1 MTDDRSPEEQQ
12 NDGYAKVHLGKTPR
26 ELAAMGDS
34 ELDIWQ
40 SRHSPGSHQF
50 SRAEREWQRRLV
62 VEQLKTARFSAWLGA
77 IATII
82 GSVLAFVLRLYVG
95 TSNQSERL
103 GNPVAHPTT
112 TCSCTQNI
120 SPPLATKNEKQA
132 TDDPAKKSNP

>member
-1 MTDDRSPEEQQ
+1 MTDDRSPKEQV

-40 SRHSPGSHQF
+40 SSQPPGSHQF

-77 IATII
+77 GATII
-82 GSVLAFVLRLYVG
+82 GSVLAFTLGYYFG
-95 TSNQSERL
+95 TSKTEQFHQ
-103 GNPVAHPTT
+103 PVARPTT
-112 TCSCTQNI
+112 TCNCTQNV
-120 SPPLATKNEKQA
+120 SPPLAAKDAKQA
-132 TDDPAKKSNP
+132 SHNADKKLP